1 MTRFGFVS
9 AMTVSVNTVKHVR
22 ETIVYNQQKIREA

>member
-1 MTRFGFVS
+1 MTWFGFASV
-9 AMTVSVNTVKHVR
+9 MTVSVNTVKHVR

>member
-1 MTRFGFVS
+1 MTWFGFASV
-9 AMTVSVNTVKHVR
+9 MTVSVNTVKYVR